1 MNKKLVHTASRIAGA
16 WRDFWTLVP
25 DQQQQQQAE
34 GQGGTSFSTDQSGT
48 NASQTITTTRETV
61 ILKTLKFSGQ
71 DWTPKVYDN
80 HRKDALIMND

>member
-34 GQGGTSFSTDQSGT
+34 GQGGTSFSTPPINLEPALFKQS
-48 NASQTITTTRETV
+48 QQLEKR
-61 ILKTLKFSGQ
+61 
-71 DWTPKVYDN
+71 
-80 HRKDALIMND
+80 